1 MHETLRDP
9 SLIHAYAASSGSATY
24 VAGPPAAPSPCGCW
38 ATPKKHWPQLAE
50 VQVICRSSF
59 PYVTGVLRGTEQLP
73 LFRLHYG
80 GSAHSFGFAIYSAAR
95 GRCEDAVLLTGL
107 PVGTP
112 QEAAC
117 STCAPLFGI
126 TLVPNANSSRSQ
138 FRPRMYQVPSSPIL
152 WAAMGS
158 LECPGTNSSDLIP
171 RSNEMLGGYHCLP

>member
-1 MHETLRDP
+1 MLTRLLRVVLHMWLAHPQLHHLAAAGPRRKSTGP
-9 SLIHAYAASSGSATY
+9 SWPKSRSAAVAASPT
-24 VAGPPAAPSPCGCW
+24 SP
-38 ATPKKHWPQLAE
+38 
-50 VQVICRSSF
+50 
-59 PYVTGVLRGTEQLP
+59 GTEQLP

-95 GRCEDAVLLTGL
+95 GRCENAVLLTGL